1 MTILNNDELKSIYEM
16 GKFEAKIAN
25 AGNLSVKVKN
35 EANQIYALRKSGLT
49 FKFIADKINEK
60 FVKQD
65 EKKYT
70 PEQIQRLLSNWRS
83 RGVIDDKVVADLV
96 EQLTGKRPVNP
107 KSKAKAK
114 AKPGASVGEV
124 K

>member
-1 MTILNNDELKSIYEM
+1 MTILNIDELKSIYAV
-16 GKFEAKIAN
+16 GKIEAKMAN
-25 AGNLSVKVKN
+25 ADKLSVKIRN
-35 EANQIYALRKSGLT
+35 EANEIYAMRKAGLT
-49 FKFIADKINEK
+49 FKYITDKVNEK
-60 FVKQD
+60 FVKKD
-65 EKKYT
+65 EQQYS

-96 EQLTGKRPVNP
+96 EQLTGKRPVKP
-107 KSKAKAK
+107 KAKAKAK